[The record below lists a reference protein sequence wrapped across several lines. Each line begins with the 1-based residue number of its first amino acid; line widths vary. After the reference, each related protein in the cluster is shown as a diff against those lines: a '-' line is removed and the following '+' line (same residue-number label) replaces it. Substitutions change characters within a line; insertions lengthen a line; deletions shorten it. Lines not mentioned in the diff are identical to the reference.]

1 MLSLAS
7 AVRIKAARSLGGAL
21 KNIES
26 LCLKRPIR
34 RRVLGLLSLILL
46 LTGLAYPAYAGPQLV
61 KFQVVQQSNLMLHI
75 DFDAPVQNISVFA
88 LDSPHRLVIDLPFAE
103 LNASLTPDASQGV
116 ITGIRHGFHGDQKLR
131 IALDLKLAARP
142 TYDVIQRQGGH
153 RLIVDTGIALEPAP
167 AQANNTTPAAVQ
179 PLPTQAKNLRD
190 VVVAIDAGHGG
201 KDPGA
206 LGQRKTREKDITL
219 AVAQKLYARLNAQEG
234 IVAVLTR
241 NKDEYIGLQERTRI
255 AREQE
260 ADVFVAIHADAFR
273 RLAAAGSSVYALS
286 TKGATSEAAQWLAD
300 KENSTDALFGEVKL
314 DGLSVDLK
322 QTLLDLAQSSTLE
335 SSMDLGGEVLAQL
348 KKVGQVH
355 KPNVE
360 QANFAVLRS
369 PDIPSVLVEIAFISN
384 LLEER
389 KLNDERFQD
398 ALAIAIQNGVVRY
411 LTRRAPEGT
420 RLAAARGGA
429 G

>member
-1 MLSLAS
+1 
-7 AVRIKAARSLGGAL
+7 
-21 KNIES
+21 
-26 LCLKRPIR
+26 
-34 RRVLGLLSLILL
+34 
-46 LTGLAYPAYAGPQLV
+46 
-61 KFQVVQQSNLMLHI
+61 MLHV
-75 DFDAPVQNISVFA
+75 DFDQPVQDISVFA
-88 LDSPHRLVIDLPFAE
+88 LNGPHRIVIDLPFAE

-116 ITGIRHGFHGDQKLR
+116 ITSIRHGFHGDQKLR
-131 IALDLKLAARP
+131 IVLDLTLEARP
-142 TYDVIQRQGGH
+142 THEVIARQGGQ
-153 RLIVDTGIALEPAP
+153 RLIIDTGIALD
-167 AQANNTTPAAVQ
+167 
-179 PLPTQAKNLRD
+179 PTQKNNVAADKQAVVAPVIPSQNKILRD
-190 VVVAIDAGHGG
+190 VIVAIDAGHGG

-219 AVAQKLYARLNAQEG
+219 AVAQKLAARLSAQEG
-234 IVAVLTR
+234 IVAILTR
-241 NKDEYIGLQERTRI
+241 TKDEYIGLNQRTRI

-260 ADVFVAIHADAFR
+260 ADLFVSIHADAFK

-286 TKGATSEAAQWLAD
+286 LKGATSEAAQWLAE
-300 KENSTDALFGEVKL
+300 KENNSDALFGEVKL
-314 DGLSVDLK
+314 DGLSTDLK
-322 QTLLDLAQSSTLE
+322 STLLDLAQNSTLE
-335 SSMDLGGEVLAQL
+335 ASMDLGGEVLAQL

-369 PDIPSVLVEIAFISN
+369 PDIPSILVEIAFISN

-389 KLNDERFQD
+389 KLNDPRYQD

-411 LTRRAPEGT
+411 LNRRAPAGT